1 MEGRRVKKRPFHH
14 GSTTSLLLT
23 LHHLSATPPLPPTH
37 RKIKHTQS
45 ERTGLRWGNRGGA
58 QSHLCYSAHAAAEA
72 PVTWSRD
79 PCPKQIWS
87 RSSGV
92 KLIKYIIT
100 NETNKIIYK
109 INTHSLIHSTF
120 LFPSTLTDVFVPR
133 LVAAAFSV
141 KVRSHKGALLWWS
154 ALMTWW
160 FDGLTAA
167 SLPGRFFF
175 CFVFFRLI
183 FLCLLTRCVSP
194 NNCR

>member
-1 MEGRRVKKRPFHH
+1 MQATENIFKKSQIDHETIVKMLNRRWWSQVDRWREGGSGKDTWLLGGVKKGGGVLIVSRRLFRSVWWDAWNGWMEGRRVKKRPFHH

-100 NETNKIIYK
+100 NETNK
-109 INTHSLIHSTF
+109 
-120 LFPSTLTDVFVPR
+120 
-133 LVAAAFSV
+133 
-141 KVRSHKGALLWWS
+141 
-154 ALMTWW
+154 
-160 FDGLTAA
+160 
-167 SLPGRFFF
+167 
-175 CFVFFRLI
+175 
-183 FLCLLTRCVSP
+183 
-194 NNCR
+194 NN